1 MFKRLAAGLLA
12 LLLCLGAAGCA
23 GAAPGGAAPGQ
34 KDYGSGDS
42 LNTDEGEREAAADR
56 KLIKT
61 VELEL
66 ETRTYDAFMDSLNAG
81 LAAAGGYVQQSDIR
95 GGAGSAGRYGSIV
108 LRVPADKLNG
118 FLEALA
124 PHGTVLARTENVQ
137 DVTMDYVDVQSRL
150 KALRTEQEAL
160 LALLEKATSLS
171 DILTLQEKLTG
182 VRGDIESYETKLRT
196 METLVAYSTVTLRLS
211 EVEKETVVEPVGI
224 WQEIGVR
231 FSDSLSGVGHGLRA
245 VFVWFVGSL
254 PYLLLIAAMAAV
266 AILVV
271 RLGLRRSRRRR
282 QTRPPY
288 APPAAV
294 PPSADV
300 SPDREPKE

>member
-95 GGAGSAGRYGSIV
+95 GGAGSAGRYGTIV

-182 VRGDIESYETKLRT
+182 VRGDIAVSYTHL
-196 METLVAYSTVTLRLS
+196 TLPTN
-211 EVEKETVVEPVGI
+211 
-224 WQEIGVR
+224 
-231 FSDSLSGVGHGLRA
+231 
-245 VFVWFVGSL
+245 
-254 PYLLLIAAMAAV
+254 
-266 AILVV
+266 
-271 RLGLRRSRRRR
+271 SR
-282 QTRPPY
+282 
-288 APPAAV
+288 V
-294 PPSADV
+294 
-300 SPDREPKE
+300 